1 MIRALAILVVIPSAL
16 CGQFEVA
23 SVKISRTPN
32 GPSAMHIYSIPG
44 RIVIQNRT
52 LREILAEAYKLREF
66 QVKGPDWL
74 ADVRLDIT
82 ALKPPNATPE
92 QTRAMLQQ
100 LLTERFKLSARLI
113 TRVIAAGLRDPADRA
128 IVATARVHRLKLIT
142 SDQRIIASGLVPV
155 IA

>member
-32 GPSAMHIYSIPG
+32 GPSAIHIYSIPG
-44 RIVIQNRT
+44 RIGIQNRT

-128 IVATARVHRLKLIT
+128 SSPPRASTA
-142 SDQRIIASGLVPV
+142 SS
-155 IA
+155 